1 MCYTTSYQCRN
12 ISTSPRSPCSRRE
25 YGENCISKEK
35 DILISQ
41 LKAQIF
47 ELELREKDF
56 NILKERY
63 CNLEHEVAA
72 LNECKLQLECEKK
85 MKDEKFNKNI
95 NDLVREN
102 ETLQVKYDEKL
113 CNNKN
118 LYSENNCLGKEIEC
132 KEAQIC
138 ELNMKLNN
146 LMNALHVNE
155 GERNNLN
162 KLVNGLTDIK
172 CQNNVKLSQ
181 LIEDNKTLKSIC
193 QEQKYA
199 LEVGD
204 RDRISLSNDLDVK
217 NCSIENLNCEIKKKI
232 CEENKLQSELNKI
245 NCINLEFKDDVKNCD
260 AQLSELKCDNNNL
273 KNNLCTEKAIND
285 STNQKNMQL
294 SSILKDRE
302 EKLTMLNHDLE
313 AIKILQNNARDK
325 NCVLKDENAK
335 LRKHILVL
343 SDLNQTL
350 INEIENVICE
360 DQKMRNVLNRK
371 DRINSVLVSNR
382 CRIDKSLN
390 NLDDYINGEKRCN
403 SPKYFNHCCHPVYE
417 C

>member
-1 MCYTTSYQCRN
+1 MCYTSYQCRN
-12 ISTSPRSPCSRRE
+12 ICTSPRSPCSRRE

-85 MKDEKFNKNI
+85 MKDEQFNKSI
-95 NDLVREN
+95 NNLVGEN
-102 ETLQVKYDEKL
+102 ECLQNKLEEKL
-113 CNNKN
+113 CTNKN
-118 LYSENNCLGKEIEC
+118 LYSENNCIGKEIEC

-138 ELNMKLNN
+138 ELNLKLNN
-146 LMNALHVNE
+146 LMNSLRVNE
-155 GERNNLN
+155 NERNNLN
-162 KLVNGLTDIK
+162 KILNGLNDIK

-181 LIEDNKTLKSIC
+181 LIEDNKTLKCIC
-193 QEQKYA
+193 QEQKCT
-199 LEVGD
+199 LEVGE

-217 NCSIENLNCEIKKKI
+217 NCQIENLNNGLKKKI
-232 CEENKLQSELNKI
+232 CEENKLESELSKI
-245 NCINLEFKDDVKNCD
+245 NCINLEFKEDAKNCE
-260 AQLSELKCDNNNL
+260 AQLSELKSDNNNL
-273 KNNLCTEKAIND
+273 KNNLCSEKVLCD
-285 STNQKNMQL
+285 STNQKNLQL
-294 SSILKDRE
+294 SEILKDRE

-313 AIKILQNNARDK
+313 AIKILQNNARDR

-371 DRINSVLVSNR
+371 DRINSVLASNR
-382 CRIDKSLN
+382 CRIDNSLN

-403 SPKYFNHCCHPVYE
+403 SPNCHTHCYHPIYE

>member
-1 MCYTTSYQCRN
+1 MNYTSYSCQNR
-12 ISTSPRSPCSRRE
+12 STSPRSPCSRRD
-25 YGENCISKEK
+25 YGENCLSKEK

-325 NCVLKDENAK
+325 NCVLKDENVK